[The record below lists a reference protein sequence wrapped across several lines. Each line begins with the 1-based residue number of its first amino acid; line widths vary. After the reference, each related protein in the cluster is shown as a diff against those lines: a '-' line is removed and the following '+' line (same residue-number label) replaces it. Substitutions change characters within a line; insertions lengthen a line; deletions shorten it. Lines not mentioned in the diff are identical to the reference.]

1 MFTGL
6 IQSIGR
12 VESITI
18 NDSGRAFS
26 FFAPEIVSQIKIDD
40 SIAIN
45 GVCLTATAITSTGFK
60 AQAVHIT
67 LEKTN
72 LGLLNVDEKVNVELS
87 MRYSDRVGGHLV
99 QGHVND
105 VAILNSVKKLG
116 DNYELWFQAPSEL
129 SRFLL
134 KEGSVALDGISL
146 TIADVKKDQFLV
158 TIIPHTWEK
167 TQIHSKMIGD
177 KINIEVDM
185 QARMIANYVEHFLK
199 NMDGKNA
206 L

>member
-105 VAILNSVKKLG
+105 VAILNSVRKLG